1 MPLALPIFQVERK
14 KPFIWHT
21 SSVTLIYLTKNYMF
35 LCLLESNNAWKKAVR
50 IFAFP
55 FSIYFAIRH
64 EPIQSNLLMKIC
76 QQPKVRERNWW
87 FAIIH
92 TPCIRFNRFCFGS
105 FCVFFYYRRTVFL
118 AAELLTSSKWVS
130 HDITRTNQIK
140 RTEKSSASFVGLFMR
155 ERIDRITRTWY
166 SHPWNWTSKWIS
178 LAIEW
183 WIPSAMNFEHDT
195 RYHRTKSKVRF
206 ISLPLSRGREWE
218 YDRKLKFVRVQNGY
232 YRRLYCTTFSL
243 ERQVMFPMN
252 TFLRNLL
259 KDIFQQCQS
268 ICRRNSSWID
278 AAKTCLVY
286 SAARFMHAFAYFDV
300 DEIYF
305 HFWFVASLH
314 CRAVRNWPLWM

>member
-1 MPLALPIFQVERK
+1 MVDDWRVLFMLVSSSASNLHLPLTPILISCHLLYQSFKLSEK
-14 KPFIWHT
+14 NPFIWHT

-50 IFAFP
+50 IFATP

-105 FCVFFYYRRTVFL
+105 FCVFFFYRRTVFL

-166 SHPWNWTSKWIS
+166 SHAWRLNFQVDFAGNRMMDTFGNELWTWHT
-178 LAIEW
+178 L
-183 WIPSAMNFEHDT
+183 PSH
-195 RYHRTKSKVRF
+195 
-206 ISLPLSRGREWE
+206 
-218 YDRKLKFVRVQNGY
+218 
-232 YRRLYCTTFSL
+232 
-243 ERQVMFPMN
+243 
-252 TFLRNLL
+252 
-259 KDIFQQCQS
+259 
-268 ICRRNSSWID
+268 
-278 AAKTCLVY
+278 
-286 SAARFMHAFAYFDV
+286 
-300 DEIYF
+300 
-305 HFWFVASLH
+305 
-314 CRAVRNWPLWM
+314 